1 MVKVAHNARSDSRP
15 DPIPRTNVLG
25 VGVSAVNIPR
35 AVAEIER
42 HIRDRL
48 PGYVCVTGAHGVM
61 ECQRDEGLRQIHNR
75 ASLVTPDGMPLV
87 WLSRWHG
94 AREVSRV
101 YGPDLMLAFCER
113 SVGKGYRHY
122 FYGGAEG
129 VPERLADRLCRR
141 FPGLVVAGTYSPPF
155 RALSDAEDAA
165 LVERVNAARPDLVW
179 VGLSTPKQERWMA
192 AHRAKLEAPMLI
204 GVGAAFD
211 FHAGLK
217 PQAPRWIQR
226 SGFEW
231 LFRTLSEPRRLGRR
245 YAYIVPMFSLLVLSQ
260 EIGVRRRQL

>member
-1 MVKVAHNARSDSRP
+1 MVNMQSITP
-15 DPIPRTNVLG
+15 DPAPATLPRTNVLG

-42 HIRDRL
+42 HIRGRM

-61 ECQRDEGLRQIHNR
+61 ECQRDERLRRIHND

-94 AREVSRV
+94 ARDVSRV

-113 SVGKGYRHY
+113 SVGQGYRHY
-122 FYGGAEG
+122 FFGGAEG
-129 VPERLADRLCRR
+129 VPERLADSLGQR

-155 RALSDAEDAA
+155 RPLSEIENAA
-165 LVERVNAARPDLVW
+165 LVDRINGARPDVVW

-192 AHRAKLEAPMLI
+192 EHRPKLDAPMLI

-217 PQAPRWIQR
+217 TQAPRWIQR

-231 LFRTLSEPRRLGRR
+231 LFRMLSEPRRLARR
-245 YAYIVPMFSLLVLSQ
+245 YAYVVPMFSLLVLSQ
-260 EIGVRRRQL
+260 EMRVRRWQL